1 MKNTII
7 ETINGLLLA
16 KSARENKLADI
27 KGKDNTEMVVE
38 FKNKLEEELKAKVE
52 QFIAGIEGERE
63 AQINKTSGDIAT
75 INELL
80 DEFET
85 QLADIEATEAE
96 LPTEAVEDEND
107 INETETDCE
116 EETETPTIVTMPTI
130 NTPID

>member
-63 AQINKTSGDIAT
+63 AQINKTSSDIDT
-75 INELL
+75 IKELL
-80 DEFET
+80 AEFET
-85 QLADIEATEAE
+85 QLADIEATEVE
-96 LPTEAVEDEND
+96 LPAESMESEND
-107 INETETDCE
+107 INETENDCGE
-116 EETETPTIVTMPTI
+116 ATEIPTIVTMPTI
-130 NTPID
+130 ETPIN